1 MRMSHRSAIT
11 VYVLRKAE
19 WWARRMTSEHL
30 NDSEG
35 PSTSSHR
42 AERGKAPFAPH
53 AAHQTANPVAMGS
66 PSGVCDA
73 VHKNQDHP
81 PIVRLHEQLPSVGAA
96 ERVVHRHDESL
107 GDFTAVVD
115 VFHTSV
121 G

>member
-1 MRMSHRSAIT
+1 
-11 VYVLRKAE
+11 
-19 WWARRMTSEHL
+19 MTSEHL

-42 AERGKAPFAPH
+42 AELGKGTIAPH
-53 AAHQTANPVAMGS
+53 DAHTTTNPVAIGS
-66 PSGVCDA
+66 PNEVRES
-73 VHKNQDHP
+73 VHQNQEHP

-115 VFHTSV
+115 VFHTLV